1 MTYFAMDGNYG
12 SAHGLVVI
20 DTSGW
25 TDKDWDRVESATDDD
40 RFIVAVAIAEEY
52 S

>member
-12 SAHGLVVI
+12 NAHGLVII
-20 DTSGW
+20 DTADW
-25 TDKDWDRVESATDDD
+25 TDADWDRVENATDDD
-40 RFIVAVAIAEEY
+40 RFIVAVAIAEER